1 MSLETAVLQVHYLA
15 WQELDVAYMIESLDG
30 DYGCDDLES
39 ISVEGFDVLVK
50 TTDGK
55 EHRLEQ
61 IIPDLVVETDQPTRL
76 ELWNLRGRNTLRFDT
91 NPTKQGMIRVQ
102 SVGAS
107 LKGAP
112 VLDVSP

>member
-61 IIPDLVVETDQPTRL
+61 IIPDLVIETDQPTRL
-76 ELWNLRGRNTLRFDT
+76 ELWNLWNMKDT
-91 NPTKQGMIRVQ
+91 AQNKRYVRVQ
-102 SVGAS
+102 SVGTS